1 MERVLRRL
9 LPKTAVLR
17 DSRALLVLAGLLLF
31 IWPLIA
37 SSPVDSQPSPVE
49 PGGDAETQ
57 R

>member
-9 LPKTAVLR
+9 LLKTAVLR

-37 SSPVDSQPSPVE
+37 SLLVDSQPSTVE
-49 PGGDAETQ
+49 PGGDTET
-57 R
+57 RR